1 MLQGIIRHDRALLL
15 SLLRSCIGFDGGK
28 RSGEAI
34 HCRVFKLGIYK
45 DRFLQ
50 TGLLDFYSKCGCLE
64 GARQVFDEMPDRDV
78 VAQNAMI
85 AAFGVYGCLDDAR
98 KLFDGMMERSSA
110 SWNSMIS
117 VYCKRC
123 DLEAAR
129 ELFDRNPVKDVVSWN
144 AMIDGYCKVGR
155 MEMAWELFDRMDS
168 ARNSVTWNTVISG
181 YLHCREFGKVVSVF
195 RMMQEEN
202 VRPTEVTMVSLL
214 SACAHLGALDMGRW
228 IHAYI
233 KNHNFEVDVVLGNAL
248 VDMYFKCGSADMA
261 VDVFRRL
268 PVKNIYCWN
277 SVIVGLGM
285 HGYGEQAVEAFHEME
300 KVTSFKPDG
309 VTFVGL
315 LSGCSHSGLVDEGKK
330 YFHEMH
336 RVYGVKP
343 KIEHYG
349 CMVDLLCR
357 SGLLKEALDL
367 IEAMPIPPNCVVW
380 GSLLRACRIYKDTEL
395 SEQVTKRLLELD
407 PSDGGNYV
415 FLSNVYAASKRW
427 VDVEKCRKIMIEK
440 GVRKIPGCSS
450 IELNNIVHE
459 FVAGDT
465 SHPQFK
471 KINAFLVEIDREL
484 RKLGYRPDVDSVL
497 HDIEEE
503 EKEDAIKYHSEKIAI
518 AFGLLNSTGTGPIRI
533 VKNLRICYDCHEA
546 SKLIAKLFQ
555 REIIVRDRNRFHHFW
570 DGACSCM
577 DYW

>member
-1 MLQGIIRHDRALLL
+1 MLQGAIRTDRTVLL
-15 SLLRSCIGFDGGK
+15 SLLRSCVGFVEDK

-34 HCRVFKLGIYK
+34 HSRIFKLGFSS

-50 TGLLDFYSKCGCLE
+50 TGLLDFYSKCGCL
-64 GARQVFDEMPDRDV
+64 AAAQQIFDEMSARDV
-78 VAQNAMI
+78 VAHNAMI
-85 AAFGVYGCLDDAR
+85 AAFGVCGCVDDAR
-98 KLFDGMMERSSA
+98 NLFDGMTVRSSA
-110 SWNSMIS
+110 SWNTMIS
-117 VYCKRC
+117 VYCRRG
-123 DLEAAR
+123 DFEAAR

-144 AMIDGYCKVGR
+144 AIIDGYCKVGK
-155 MEMAWELFDRMDS
+155 MEMAYELFNRMGS

-181 YLHCREFGKVVSVF
+181 YLHCREFGRAISMF

-202 VRPTEVTMVSLL
+202 VKPTEITMVSLL
-214 SACAHLGALDMGRW
+214 SACAHLGALGMGRW

-233 KNHNFEVDVVLGNAL
+233 KNHNLKMDVVLGNAL

-261 VDVFRRL
+261 IDAFRRL
-268 PVKNIYCWN
+268 PVKNVYCWN

-285 HGYGEQAVEAFHEME
+285 HGYGEQAIEAFHEME
-300 KVTSFKPDG
+300 KGNFFKPDG
-309 VTFVGL
+309 ITFVGL

-330 YFHEMH
+330 YFQEMH
-336 RVYGVKP
+336 HVYGVEP

-367 IEAMPIPPNCVVW
+367 IEAMLIPPNCVVW
-380 GSLLRACRIYKDTEL
+380 GSLLRACRIYRDTEL

-407 PSDGGNYV
+407 PADGGNYV
-415 FLSNVYAASKRW
+415 FLSNIYAASSSW
-427 VDVEKCRKIMIEK
+427 IDVENCRRIMIER
-440 GVRKIPGCSS
+440 GVQKIPGCSS
-450 IELNNIVHE
+450 IELNNMVHE

-465 SHPQFK
+465 SHPQFEE
-471 KINAFLVEIDREL
+471 INVFLVEIDREL

-503 EKEDAIKYHSEKIAI
+503 EKEEAIKYHSERIAI
-518 AFGLLNSTGTGPIRI
+518 AFGLMNSTGKGPIRI
-533 VKNLRICYDCHEA
+533 VKNLRVCYDCHEA

-555 REIIVRDRNRFHHFW
+555 LK
-570 DGACSCM
+570 
-577 DYW
+577 